1 MGLWCPVC
9 QEEWL
14 IYNSLCPE
22 CRKIKHTLNLVGKD
36 RFMNAIDRLFVIS
49 EKKTCKLLEKEEERP
64 GVITR
69 AQANKLHSPRN

>member
-14 IYNSLCPE
+14 IYNSLCSD
-22 CRKIKHTLNLVGKD
+22 CRKIKHTLNLVGKE

-49 EKKTCKLLEKEEERP
+49 EKKTCKLLEKEAERP
-64 GVITR
+64 GIITR
-69 AQANKLHSPRN
+69 SQAQKLQSPQN